1 MILNFHKFTL
11 HNAMRYSQPRL
22 AHHFLQ
28 YNAVLSGGVYL
39 GKMVS
44 ETWRHR
50 PHDWGSSLKIILFGA
65 LGVYHGIPNKRHQ
78 WGIVIGFTSL
88 NA

>member
-1 MILNFHKFTL
+1 MILNFHKLTL

-44 ETWRHR
+44 ETWR
-50 PHDWGSSLKIILFGA
+50 
-65 LGVYHGIPNKRHQ
+65 
-78 WGIVIGFTSL
+78 GFTSL

>member
-1 MILNFHKFTL
+1 MCNYIFLFVHTYYIFMILNFHKFTL
-11 HNAMRYSQPRL
+11 HNAMHYSQPRL

-44 ETWRHR
+44 ETWRR
-50 PHDWGSSLKIILFGA
+50 PHDWGSSLKIIIFGA
-65 LGVYHGIPNKRHQ
+65 LGVYYLGK
-78 WGIVIGFTSL
+78 L
-88 NA
+88 